1 MVASGQ
7 SAAARAELAVGAGL
21 QRNRLWRLGGYAAM
35 AAAVALIGVPLLWL
49 LSAAFKET
57 REIYVFPSTWIPQEP
72 TWANFPRAWSSAPFG
87 LYYVNT
93 TLVTVVGTI
102 GKLTTGALTAYA
114 LAFLRFP
121 AKDLVFVLVLAALM
135 IPQQVTVLP
144 NYLFMADLGWVNT
157 LQALTIPHIPTA
169 IGTFL
174 LRQAF
179 LAVPREVVEAA
190 RIDGTGHLRML
201 WEVLLPLS
209 KPVVVTFALIS
220 IQDIWNEFLWP
231 LVITN
236 TANMR
241 TLPIG
246 IFWLL
251 DQEGNTQWGVVM
263 AGALF
268 VILPLIG
275 VFLWAQRHIVEGIA
289 AGAIKG

>member
-1 MVASGQ
+1 
-7 SAAARAELAVGAGL
+7 
-21 QRNRLWRLGGYAAM
+21 M
-35 AAAVALIGVPLLWL
+35 AFAVALIGVPLLWM
-49 LSAAFKET
+49 LSAAFKQNP
-57 REIYVFPSTWIPQEP
+57 EIYVFPSTWIPREP
-72 TWANFPRAWSSAPFG
+72 TASNFPRAWNAAPFG

-93 TLVTVVGTI
+93 TIITVLGTA
-102 GKLTTGALTAYA
+102 GKLITGALTAYA

-121 AKDLVFVLVLAALM
+121 AKNVVFMVVLAALM

-157 LQALTIPHIPTA
+157 MQALVVPHIPTA

-174 LRQAF
+174 LRQSF
-179 LAVPREVVEAA
+179 LSLPREIVEAA
-190 RIDGTGHLRML
+190 KIDGAGHLRML

-209 KPVVVTFALIS
+209 RPVVVTFTLIS

-268 VILPLIG
+268 VILPLIA